1 MLEVTLSNQ
10 KLALEDQFLSL
21 EISLHD
27 GLMLLAEMDELL
39 EKPGQES
46 YTLLGSYYQRQL
58 SSLLQLPAR
67 ERQSLLQDVSLE
79 ALACLL
85 KMLKGT
91 STEVL
96 LKQNLSQRR
105 LRQLEEEPV
114 YQQSRP
120 PEIAT
125 LKSALSGFFQHLDD
139 KVSQG
144 EILLPDPDEPHY

>member
-10 KLALEDQFLSL
+10 KLALKDQFLSL
-21 EISLHD
+21 EVSLHD

-39 EKPGQES
+39 EKPSKES
-46 YTLLGSYYQRQL
+46 YSLLGSYYQRQL

-91 STEVL
+91 SAEVL

-105 LRQLEEEPV
+105 LQQLEEEPV
-114 YQQSRP
+114 YRQQRQP
-120 PEIAT
+120 DLAT
-125 LKSALSGFFQHLDD
+125 LKLALSGFFQQLDD
-139 KVSQG
+139 KVQSG
-144 EILLPDPDEPHY
+144 EIQLPDPNEPHY